1 MTSAPTPTPTP
12 TTAPTSAPTPPPAT
26 DASTTHAS
34 TATGSALASLPN
46 SADVEATADDT
57 LSAAASA
64 AAALGLDLPS
74 LRRRSQ
80 PPLPRALVLVHPE
93 GAFAAVA
100 ARPRPLLALIVVCL
114 WALLPPIS
122 FLAAAERSGGLESVI
137 VDEMKKS
144 GAWEKIKTL
153 PAEARADILKKTT
166 PLMAVGVPLGAASKR
181 SGWILFVAVAAFFA
195 VRGTSQRKGLGLGDV
210 VGVVAIGAA
219 PLMVHD
225 LLAAITYVV
234 FDLRAIDPQNPVA
247 SNLAA
252 LLMTGTESR
261 SAPAMLLRGLD
272 VFELWSCWLMAFG
285 VTRVAQTRSSAPA
298 FITFGAHLLLTL
310 VAAISAYGTSS
321 S

>member
-1 MTSAPTPTPTP
+1 MTRTPTSTPAPTV
-12 TTAPTSAPTPPPAT
+12 APAT
-26 DASTTHAS
+26 NASTTNAS
-34 TATGSALASLPN
+34 TSAEPLATSAN
-46 SADVEATADDT
+46 SADVEPTAAPDEG

-144 GAWEKIKTL
+144 GAWEKIKAL

-210 VGVVAIGAA
+210 IGAVAIGAA

-225 LLAAITYVV
+225 LLAAITYLV

-252 LLMTGTESR
+252 LLMTGAESR

-272 VFELWSCWLMAFG
+272 VFELWSCWLMALG
-285 VTRVAQTRSSAPA
+285 VTRVAQTRSGAPA

-310 VAAISAYGTSS
+310 VAAISAYGASS
-321 S
+321 T